1 MSAVVFSQ
9 AEESALRPLEMSNS
23 SDSAFFGAF
32 AHKVEA
38 AYLAWAQ
45 DRFGPGV
52 ITSRV
57 DGAVLGGRAAD
68 RASVTDLLAVRA
80 ENLN

>member
-1 MSAVVFSQ
+1 MTVAVLSQ
-9 AEESALRPLEMSNS
+9 AEESALLPLELSNS

-38 AYLAWAQ
+38 AYMAWAQ

-52 ITSRV
+52 ITSQA
-57 DGAVLGGRAAD
+57 DGAVLGDRVAD
-68 RASVTDLLAVRA
+68 RASITELLAVRA
-80 ENLN
+80 ETLH